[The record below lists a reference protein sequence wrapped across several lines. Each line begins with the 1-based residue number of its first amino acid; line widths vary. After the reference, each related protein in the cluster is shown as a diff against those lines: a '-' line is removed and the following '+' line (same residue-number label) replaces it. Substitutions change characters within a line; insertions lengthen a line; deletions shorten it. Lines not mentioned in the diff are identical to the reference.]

1 MALTLEKPQFV
12 NADAQAI
19 TREMIAAYEAASG
32 KTLWPAQAERL
43 LIDLFAY
50 RETLVRSAIQS
61 AAEQNL
67 VAFARAPMLDYLAEL
82 VGVYRLPAQPART
95 TVQFSLA
102 VAPSLTIPIPAG
114 TRLSATD
121 SLLFTTD
128 SEVRLTPTASRVTV
142 SATCSEAGIQGNG
155 WQPAQISTLMEAID
169 DGDIQ
174 VTNTTPSEGGS
185 DVEDDEHLRNR
196 IRLAPA
202 SFSTAG
208 SREAYRFHAMSAHPG
223 ICDVAVTRPK
233 PGTVNLYPLLT
244 SGLPDKTVLSLVT
257 ALCSEERVRPL
268 NDTVQVLAPEKV
280 DYTITAQL
288 TCYASQPGEPVLK
301 QAWQAAEQ
309 YVARQAKQLGR
320 DIVPSQII
328 AALSVPGVYRVQLT
342 SFTTLESTVLSAQQW
357 AHCSDIQLTLGTE
370 SGDDR

>member
-95 TVQFSLA
+95 TVEFSLA
-102 VAPSLTIPIPAG
+102 VAPPVTIPIPAG

-121 SLLFTTD
+121 SLIFTTD
-128 SEVRLTPTASRVTV
+128 SEVRLTPTASTVTV
-142 SATCSEAGIQGNG
+142 SATCSEAGTKGNG

-185 DVEDDEHLRNR
+185 DAEDDAHLRSR

-244 SGLPDKTVLSLVT
+244 SGLPDKTILSLVT

-280 DYTITAQL
+280 DYAISAQL
-288 TCYASQPGEPVLK
+288 TCYASQPGAPVLK
-301 QAWQAAEQ
+301 QARQAAEQ

-328 AALSVPGVYRVQLT
+328 AALSVPGVYRVQLS
-342 SFTTLESTVLSAQQW
+342 SFKTLEPTVLAAQQW
-357 AHCSDIQLTLGTE
+357 AHCSDIQLTLGAE
-370 SGDDR
+370 SADDR

>member
-1 MALTLEKPQFV
+1 
-12 NADAQAI
+12 
-19 TREMIAAYEAASG
+19 
-32 KTLWPAQAERL
+32 
-43 LIDLFAY
+43 
-50 RETLVRSAIQS
+50 
-61 AAEQNL
+61 
-67 VAFARAPMLDYLAEL
+67 
-82 VGVYRLPAQPART
+82 
-95 TVQFSLA
+95 
-102 VAPSLTIPIPAG
+102 
-114 TRLSATD
+114 
-121 SLLFTTD
+121 
-128 SEVRLTPTASRVTV
+128 
-142 SATCSEAGIQGNG
+142 
-155 WQPAQISTLMEAID
+155 MEAID

-185 DVEDDEHLRNR
+185 DAEDDAHLRSR

-244 SGLPDKTVLSLVT
+244 SGLPDKTILSLVT

-280 DYTITAQL
+280 DYAISAQL
-288 TCYASQPGEPVLK
+288 TCYASQPGAPVLK
-301 QAWQAAEQ
+301 QARQAAEQ

-328 AALSVPGVYRVQLT
+328 AALSVPGVYRVQLS
-342 SFTTLESTVLSAQQW
+342 SFKTLEPTVLAAQQW
-357 AHCSDIQLTLGTE
+357 AHCSDIQLTLGAE
-370 SGDDR
+370 SADDR